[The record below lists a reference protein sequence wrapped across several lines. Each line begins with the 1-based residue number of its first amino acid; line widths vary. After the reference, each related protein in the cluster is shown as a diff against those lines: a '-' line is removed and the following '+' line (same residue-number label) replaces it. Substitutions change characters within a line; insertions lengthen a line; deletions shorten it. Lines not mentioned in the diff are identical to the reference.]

1 MSGNCQERLTF
12 GVNMSAE
19 WFNSVTHALISQAQC
34 RAGCLTVIAFCIS
47 SQRCMKSSPVSVT
60 CCGRFV
66 LPWWLAWV
74 MPRST
79 EPIFGG
85 VSHCPAGGFLT
96 VESWTQQRVPY
107 GSGSCQHP
115 IFNLQFRFWLQ
126 MLLSYPSKPHV
137 LQMTIFFLQC
147 LKILF
152 CLASIS
158 PL

>member
-96 VESWTQQRVPY
+96 VWKVGRSSVFLTGLVHVSTQY
-107 GSGSCQHP
+107 LISSLD
-115 IFNLQFRFWLQ
+115 FNFRCFFPTLQNLTFFKWRYFF
-126 MLLSYPSKPHV
+126 YNV
-137 LQMTIFFLQC
+137 LKYFF
-147 LKILF
+147 
-152 CLASIS
+152 A
-158 PL
+158 